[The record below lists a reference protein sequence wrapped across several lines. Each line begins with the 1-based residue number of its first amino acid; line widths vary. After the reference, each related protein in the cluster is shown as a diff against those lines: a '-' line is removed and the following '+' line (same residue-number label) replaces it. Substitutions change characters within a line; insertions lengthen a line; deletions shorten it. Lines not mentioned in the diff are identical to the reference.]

1 MPGRHYAI
9 GQALI
14 YISSGVV
21 PSRHIV
27 LARRYPRTS
36 SPVTVATLRTAF
48 QADSKQNSLF
58 LSKKSSP
65 HGAIFS
71 FLLDNFYYLA
81 EKVYYKLCNGR
92 YKLSNTCYKLCNTC
106 YKVCNKNF
114 LKERK
119 KYQAE
124 RKKYLGE
131 SKKYKGAKKACVPG
145 ESRHAR
151 CAAEIRV
158 KSSLPAIP
166 CRLRPT
172 SFFRAA
178 SQNNFGA

>member
-1 MPGRHYAI
+1 MIDCTVRVGTFCKTPQLSNFKNI
-9 GQALI
+9 TLTEQFFPSSLI
-14 YISSGVV
+14 FFTIC
-21 PSRHIV
+21 
-27 LARRYPRTS
+27 
-36 SPVTVATLRTAF
+36 
-48 QADSKQNSLF
+48 
-58 LSKKSSP
+58 
-65 HGAIFS
+65 
-71 FLLDNFYYLA
+71 A
-81 EKVYYKLCNGR
+81 EKVCYKLCNGR

-151 CAAEIRV
+151 CAAKIRV
-158 KSSLPAIP
+158 ISSRPAIP